1 MPRVRDPRQGNQEE
15 PAAPRGEI
23 ELRHLRYFLAVAR
36 LLNFRQAAAEV
47 GIAQPALSQQIA
59 ALERIVGARLFD
71 RTSRSVALSKAGA
84 IFVHEAEQTLRQ
96 ADRAQRIVERAGR
109 GELGALVV
117 AYAGSTLYTGL
128 LSSTVYE
135 FHRLHPDVSID
146 VIELGIEEQ
155 VEALQQGSIDVG
167 ILRLPIASHSDSVET
182 LTVLSEPIVMA
193 MREDHPAATKR
204 SITVQHLADE
214 RLVSSQ
220 SDKVGILRQVVAAT
234 TRLGFAPTIIRARH
248 FGAIMSL
255 VSAGV
260 GIGPVPKSAELLKL
274 PGVVYRPIAG
284 LDDSQVAIAYRK
296 DVDEPTVRAFLETTS
311 VTKRLLRARRPLHA

>member
-1 MPRVRDPRQGNQEE
+1 MPRVPDARQGLEE
-15 PAAPRGEI
+15 EAAAPRGEI

-71 RTSRSVALSKAGA
+71 RTSRSVALSRAGA
-84 IFVHEAEQTLRQ
+84 IFVREAAQTLRQ
-96 ADRAQRIVERAGR
+96 ADRAQRIAERAGR

-135 FHRLHPDVSID
+135 FHRLHPDVSIE
-146 VIELGIEEQ
+146 VNELGIEEQ
-155 VEALQQGSIDVG
+155 LEALQQGSVDIG
-167 ILRLPIASHSDSVET
+167 ILRLPLASEPEGVET

-193 MREDHPAATKR
+193 MRQDHPAAKR
-204 SITVQHLADE
+204 RSFNVRDLAHE
-214 RLVSSQ
+214 PVVSSQ
-220 SDKVGILRQVVAAT
+220 SDKVGILRQVVTAT
-234 TRLGFAPTIIRARH
+234 VRLGFLPTVIPARH

-260 GIGPVPKSAELLKL
+260 GIAPVPKSAELLKL
-274 PGVVYRPIAG
+274 PGVVFRPIAG
-284 LDDSQVAIAYRK
+284 LDESRVAIAYRK
-296 DVDEPTVRAFLETTS
+296 DVEEPTVRAFLETTS
-311 VTKRLLRARRPLHA
+311 VTKRLLRSRRPSHD